1 MISSLLLVLSL
12 AFPGQAGKAPPPT
25 QTAPEL
31 SVIVERVVRLAEL
44 QRRKVDIEQELA
56 GKQLGQQHPDTIAL
70 RAELADL
77 LGAIGRE
84 NLQVYQ
90 DDASLLSE
98 RRIALENELSRKK
111 LGKAHPDFLRMSQQ
125 LAAIQEQ
132 QRAAAVAFLSSGGEA
147 ELKATI
153 GRQPAGVQAYLE
165 LAGLFIT
172 AGRADEAAAL
182 LTEAQAALKRSGGR

>member
-12 AFPGQAGKAPPPT
+12 AFPGQAGKAPSPA

-111 LGKAHPDFLRMSQQ
+111 LGKAHPDFLRMSKQ